1 MSTDLNS
8 DINHNIEIGGDF
20 KGGLGGA
27 MIRHLIILLVLL
39 FVWEMANRTG
49 MGDPLLLPR
58 PTDIILSIWK
68 IYVTQGN
75 VWYHLW
81 VTFKEAMLGCLI
93 GCIIGIGLATAAVLS
108 DVFRQFL
115 KPYIIIVEATPRIA
129 IGPILVTWFGFGM
142 SSKVA
147 LAALVCF
154 FAPFVNTITGLLG
167 VEEESYEL
175 FRSLGATRKQVFWR
189 LMIPTALPTMNAGLK
204 LAVGSAFGGALVAEF
219 ISAQAGMGILM
230 ARYTMSLNMPSA
242 FAGLLSITLYGFI
255 LFRIM
260 EVIDYKVLY
269 WRTDELMEKKSL
281 KRSLAWKKEMQ
292 S

>member
-1 MSTDLNS
+1 
-8 DINHNIEIGGDF
+8 
-20 KGGLGGA
+20 
-27 MIRHLIILLVLL
+27 
-39 FVWEMANRTG
+39 
-49 MGDPLLLPR
+49 
-58 PTDIILSIWK
+58 
-68 IYVTQGN
+68 
-75 VWYHLW
+75 
-81 VTFKEAMLGCLI
+81 
-93 GCIIGIGLATAAVLS
+93 
-108 DVFRQFL
+108 
-115 KPYIIIVEATPRIA
+115 
-129 IGPILVTWFGFGM
+129 M

-175 FRSLGATRKQVFWR
+175 FRSLGATRRQVFWK

-255 LFRIM
+255 LFRTM
-260 EVIDYKVLY
+260 EVIDKRVLY
-269 WRTDELMEKKSL
+269 WLSDDLMAKKST
-281 KRSLAWKKEMQ
+281 KKETKIRGELGL
-292 S
+292 

>member
-1 MSTDLNS
+1 MSNDQEASVSNIELNS
-8 DINHNIEIGGDF
+8 QYTGS
-20 KGGLGGA
+20 LGGA
-27 MIRHLIILLVLL
+27 VIRHTLIF
-39 FVWEMANRTG
+39 FVVMFIWEMANRTG
-49 MGDPLLLPR
+49 FSNPLLLPR
-58 PTDIILSIWK
+58 PTDIAASIWK

-81 VTFKEAMLGCLI
+81 VTFQEAMLGCLI
-93 GCIIGIGLATAAVLS
+93 GSVIGIALAVAAVLS
-108 DVFRQFL
+108 DSFRQFL

-129 IGPILVTWFGFGM
+129 LGPIFVTWFGFGM

-167 VEEESYEL
+167 DQEESNEL
-175 FRSLGATRKQVFWR
+175 LSSIGSTRRQVFWR

-242 FAGLLSITLYGFI
+242 FAGLLSITLYGFL
-255 LFRIM
+255 LFRAM
-260 EVIDYKVLY
+260 EVVDKRVLY
-269 WRTDELMEKKSL
+269 WLDDDLMTKKSAQREIKYRQEL
-281 KRSLAWKKEMQ
+281 GL
-292 S
+292 

>member
-1 MSTDLNS
+1 MSIDQEASVSNIELNS
-8 DINHNIEIGGDF
+8 QYTGS
-20 KGGLGGA
+20 LGGA
-27 MIRHLIILLVLL
+27 VIRHTLIF
-39 FVWEMANRTG
+39 FVVMFIWEMANRTG
-49 MGDPLLLPR
+49 FSNPLLLPR
-58 PTDIILSIWK
+58 PTDIATSIWK

-81 VTFKEAMLGCLI
+81 VTFQEAMLGCLV
-93 GCIIGIGLATAAVLS
+93 GTVIGIALAVAAVLS
-108 DVFRQFL
+108 DTFRQFL

-129 IGPILVTWFGFGM
+129 VGPIFVTWFGFGM

-167 VEEESYEL
+167 VQEESYEL
-175 FRSLGATRKQVFWR
+175 FRSLGANRRQVFWR

-242 FAGLLSITLYGFI
+242 FAGLLSITLYGFL
-255 LFRIM
+255 LFRTM
-260 EVIDYKVLY
+260 EVIDRRVLY
-269 WRTDELMEKKSL
+269 WLDDDLMAKKSA
-281 KRSLAWKKEMQ
+281 KRAIKFRQELGL
-292 S
+292 

>member
-1 MSTDLNS
+1 MSNDQEASVSNIELNS
-8 DINHNIEIGGDF
+8 QYTGS
-20 KGGLGGA
+20 LGGA
-27 MIRHLIILLVLL
+27 VIRHTLIF
-39 FVWEMANRTG
+39 FVVMFIWEMANRTG
-49 MGDPLLLPR
+49 FSNPLLLPR
-58 PTDIILSIWK
+58 PTDIAASIWK

-81 VTFKEAMLGCLI
+81 VTFQEAMLGCLV
-93 GCIIGIGLATAAVLS
+93 GTVIGIALAVAAVLS
-108 DVFRQFL
+108 DTFRQFL

-129 IGPILVTWFGFGM
+129 VGPIFVTWFGFGM

-167 VEEESYEL
+167 VQEESYEL
-175 FRSLGATRKQVFWR
+175 FRSLGATRRQVFWR

-242 FAGLLSITLYGFI
+242 FAGLLSITLYGFL
-255 LFRIM
+255 LFRTM
-260 EVIDYKVLY
+260 EVIDRRVLY
-269 WRTDELMEKKSL
+269 WLDDDLMTKKSA
-281 KRSLAWKKEMQ
+281 KRAIKYKQELGL
-292 S
+292 

>member
-1 MSTDLNS
+1 MSIDQEASVSNIELNS
-8 DINHNIEIGGDF
+8 QYTGS
-20 KGGLGGA
+20 LGGA
-27 MIRHLIILLVLL
+27 VIRHTLIF
-39 FVWEMANRTG
+39 FVVMFIWEMANRTG
-49 MGDPLLLPR
+49 FSNPLLLPR
-58 PTDIILSIWK
+58 PTDIAASIWK

-81 VTFKEAMLGCLI
+81 VTFQEAMLGCLV
-93 GCIIGIGLATAAVLS
+93 GTVIGIALAVAAVLS
-108 DVFRQFL
+108 DTFRQFL

-129 IGPILVTWFGFGM
+129 VGPIFVTWFGFGM

-167 VEEESYEL
+167 VQEESYEL
-175 FRSLGATRKQVFWR
+175 FRSLGANRRQVFWR

-242 FAGLLSITLYGFI
+242 FAGLLSITLYGFL
-255 LFRIM
+255 LFRTM
-260 EVIDYKVLY
+260 EVIDRRVLY
-269 WRTDELMEKKSL
+269 WLDDDLMAKKSA
-281 KRSLAWKKEMQ
+281 KRAIKFRQELGL
-292 S
+292 

>member
-1 MSTDLNS
+1 MSNDQEASVSNIELNS
-8 DINHNIEIGGDF
+8 QYTGS
-20 KGGLGGA
+20 LGGA
-27 MIRHLIILLVLL
+27 VIRHTLIF
-39 FVWEMANRTG
+39 FVVMFIWEMANRTG
-49 MGDPLLLPR
+49 FSNPLLLPR
-58 PTDIILSIWK
+58 PTDIAASIWK

-81 VTFKEAMLGCLI
+81 VTFQEAMLGCLI
-93 GCIIGIGLATAAVLS
+93 GSVIGIALAVAAVLS
-108 DVFRQFL
+108 DTFRQFL

-129 IGPILVTWFGFGM
+129 VGPIFVTWFGFGM

-167 VEEESYEL
+167 VQEESYEL
-175 FRSLGATRKQVFWR
+175 FRSLGATRRQVFWR

-242 FAGLLSITLYGFI
+242 FAGLLSITLYGFL
-255 LFRIM
+255 LFRAM
-260 EVIDYKVLY
+260 EVVDKRALY
-269 WRTDELMEKKSL
+269 WLDDDLMTKKSAQRAIKYRQEL
-281 KRSLAWKKEMQ
+281 GL
-292 S
+292 

>member
-1 MSTDLNS
+1 MSNDQEASVSNIELNS
-8 DINHNIEIGGDF
+8 QYTGS
-20 KGGLGGA
+20 LGGA
-27 MIRHLIILLVLL
+27 VIRHTLIF
-39 FVWEMANRTG
+39 FVVMFIWEMANRTG
-49 MGDPLLLPR
+49 FSNPLLLPR
-58 PTDIILSIWK
+58 PTDIAASIWK
-68 IYVTQGN
+68 IYITQGN

-81 VTFKEAMLGCLI
+81 VTFQEAMLGCLI
-93 GCIIGIGLATAAVLS
+93 GSVIGIALAVAAVLS
-108 DVFRQFL
+108 DSFRQFL

-129 IGPILVTWFGFGM
+129 LGPIFVTWFGFGM

-167 VEEESYEL
+167 VQEESYEL
-175 FRSLGATRKQVFWR
+175 FRSLGATRRQVFWR

-242 FAGLLSITLYGFI
+242 FAGLLSITLYGFL
-255 LFRIM
+255 LFRTM
-260 EVIDYKVLY
+260 EVVDKLVLY
-269 WRTDELMEKKSL
+269 WLDDDLMAKKSAQREIKYRQEL
-281 KRSLAWKKEMQ
+281 GL
-292 S
+292 